1 MRYSIRALLAFL
13 MLGMAVNVVNAGESQ
28 AVQSMAGI
36 LLQFQHYPSDSAKQ
50 TLGKIVEDKSS
61 TADERTVAHALID
74 VQHVVAAADKP
85 ALEAIVADD
94 KAAASIKTLANVIL
108 GLHHMPS
115 DSDKEKLRA
124 LAS

>member
-1 MRYSIRALLAFL
+1 MRYPIRALLAFL
-13 MLGMAVNVVNAGESQ
+13 LVGMAMNVASAAESQ

-36 LLQFQHYPSDSAKQ
+36 LLQLQHYPSDAAKQ

-61 TADERTVAHALID
+61 TADERTVAHALMD
-74 VQHVVAAADKP
+74 VQHMVAPADKP
-85 ALEAIVADD
+85 ALEAIVADS
-94 KAAASIKTLANVIL
+94 KASASIKTLANIIL

-124 LAS
+124 LTS